1 MLMRGKH
8 SDRNTF
14 RVVTGPDEDVTVCW
28 LSGEGQV
35 TMKSFQKSLDK
46 TKSLQKSGAPGST

>member
-1 MLMRGKH
+1 MRGKH

-14 RVVTGPDEDVTVCW
+14 SRVVTGPDEDVTVCW